1 MAWRANNAKAVAAP
15 TMQAIAE
22 IEKNREDRR
31 RAMAAAKRER
41 ERESQLNEKMGHP
54 GDVDFQRMI
63 KAFREQNK
71 DKNRP
76 HAEAGDTK
84 ITICVRKRPVN
95 TKEVKKHDYDA
106 VTCLNPMAI
115 YLDSNAFNF
124 DHTFDENATN
134 ESVYMHT
141 AQPLVKF
148 IFHDG
153 GHATADEFARRGYPL
168 DICVSFFE
176 IYGGRCQDLLH
187 RQVLTIREDG
197 AGEVQIV
204 DLEEVQPQ
212 NTEELL
218 QVISK
223 GNSLRTTHAT
233 EVNDVSSRSH
243 CICQINLREKE
254 LGSERGEDTKNH
266 NRQRRMESAEINRSL
281 LALKECFRALDSGGR
296 GTHIPFRA
304 SKLTQVLKDS
314 FVNAKARYVITT
326 TVTVEGSSN
335 DMDAGVTERTVMIA
349 AVSPCA
355 SSSDHTLNTLRY
367 ADRVKEKH
375 VSADAFDERNADS
388 DAVDVEDVQFEEDF
402 DGGEAQ
408 DLGDDAE
415 EEYDDEEEYPHGEEY
430 DEDDEMHEAMQRR
443 TSAMPENAE
452 LLTEEGAMLA
462 AIQNDD
468 SASIEQYVSRLE
480 EILAQKAQTISTL
493 RRQLAAFRQHCEGEE
508 EKATE
513 SPPKKLR
520 GLATK
525 LLSRAVAAT
534 KGQPTRLPVAVETS
548 LCSIAAQTQ
557 PSLALQSL
565 TVVPDSTN
573 STPHRFA
580 AIAGAAALAGIVG
593 LTVDAAQS
601 EAVLDKKQEKR
612 FEYAEAVDTI
622 RQQVSEF
629 RTTLKSSETR
639 IPKAFPIKK
648 IGISRIHAPMAC
660 RLSGLSLRAR
670 RSLTMKQSW
679 AVEVMPAPLENST
692 KKSVVESYQ
701 QPAVTYLYANGSG
714 SFQFVRDTSSLRATS
729 KFVFYKDE
737 FLTQG
742 EIDAVVGAY
751 KEIYSYANVDAF
763 FRHDLEQRRKN
774 ALFGRGRNP
783 TIAAAAAPD
792 SKEEAIQQLQGLG
805 IDVFEPTQNENS
817 LTWDSLAGYEKV
829 KIEIEDTVVLALQ
842 NPELYERI
850 AQKTRCRYESNRPR
864 AVLFE
869 GPPGTGKTLSAR
881 IIAQQAGI
889 PMIHIP
895 IESVVSKWYGD
906 SEKKMSA
913 IFDAC
918 EKLDGAIIFIDEID
932 ALAGDRSGGTMH
944 EASRRILSV
953 LLQKV
958 EGFAS
963 AKKTTVVCATN
974 RKQDLDAALISRFDL
989 SIRYNLPD
997 ETTRRAVFGRYA
1009 KQLSDEELSQL
1020 AAVSSQLSCR
1030 DIKEICEYAERKWA
1044 SKVLKKEETTE
1055 LPTLRTYMEAVKTHM
1070 GGLSS
1075 HGPHPDI
1082 YEA

>member
-1 MAWRANNAKAVAAP
+1 M
-15 TMQAIAE
+15 MQ
-22 IEKNREDRR
+22 
-31 RAMAAAKRER
+31 
-41 ERESQLNEKMGHP
+41 
-54 GDVDFQRMI
+54 
-63 KAFREQNK
+63 
-71 DKNRP
+71 
-76 HAEAGDTK
+76 
-84 ITICVRKRPVN
+84 
-95 TKEVKKHDYDA
+95 
-106 VTCLNPMAI
+106 
-115 YLDSNAFNF
+115 
-124 DHTFDENATN
+124 
-134 ESVYMHT
+134 
-141 AQPLVKF
+141 
-148 IFHDG
+148 
-153 GHATADEFARRGYPL
+153 
-168 DICVSFFE
+168 
-176 IYGGRCQDLLH
+176 
-187 RQVLTIREDG
+187 
-197 AGEVQIV
+197 
-204 DLEEVQPQ
+204 
-212 NTEELL
+212 
-218 QVISK
+218 
-223 GNSLRTTHAT
+223 
-233 EVNDVSSRSH
+233 
-243 CICQINLREKE
+243 
-254 LGSERGEDTKNH
+254 
-266 NRQRRMESAEINRSL
+266 
-281 LALKECFRALDSGGR
+281 
-296 GTHIPFRA
+296 
-304 SKLTQVLKDS
+304 
-314 FVNAKARYVITT
+314 
-326 TVTVEGSSN
+326 
-335 DMDAGVTERTVMIA
+335 
-349 AVSPCA
+349 
-355 SSSDHTLNTLRY
+355 
-367 ADRVKEKH
+367 
-375 VSADAFDERNADS
+375 
-388 DAVDVEDVQFEEDF
+388 
-402 DGGEAQ
+402 
-408 DLGDDAE
+408 
-415 EEYDDEEEYPHGEEY
+415 
-430 DEDDEMHEAMQRR
+430 
-443 TSAMPENAE
+443 
-452 LLTEEGAMLA
+452 
-462 AIQNDD
+462 
-468 SASIEQYVSRLE
+468 
-480 EILAQKAQTISTL
+480 
-493 RRQLAAFRQHCEGEE
+493 
-508 EKATE
+508 
-513 SPPKKLR
+513 R

-648 IGISRIHAPMAC
+648 IGISRIHAPNGVSTIRIEFAC
-660 RLSGLSLRAR
+660 PTFVDHEAILGRFLLQLQKASTPGSR
-670 RSLTMKQSW
+670 Q

-701 QPAVTYLYANGSG
+701 QPAATYLYANGSG

-829 KIEIEDTVVLALQ
+829 KLEIEDTVVLALQ